1 MAAVDPYSPCP
12 CGSGQKFKWCC
23 HKVESYADRA
33 NRLFEN
39 GQTEAALEVL
49 DEGLRKEPNNA
60 WLLTRKA
67 FYLIRTGQ
75 LDGAKAALR
84 LVVGQ
89 HRQHI
94 AAHILL
100 TRLVLET
107 EGPGAGAAQ
116 FQQAAAELPA
126 EHRAALAS
134 VVASHL
140 NQYEEYPAALGH
152 LDLMPSLTGSQE
164 TSQLR
169 RRIERDDT
177 IGQWRKASYS
187 LSPAPEGLPPEA
199 HQRFEQALQWA
210 AEGLWAA
217 AASAFEVLSA
227 EQPSIAVADRNLGFC
242 RLWMADDSG
251 AVQAL
256 RRYIRTLGTSEEAV
270 DLEALCQQCDPVS
283 TDELVDLV
291 RLIWPLRDRERLLR
305 NLRAD
310 ARIVADEPEP
320 IDPGD
325 ENSPQVDVFLL
336 LDRPQVSA
344 RSDLRPD
351 EMPVELGRV
360 LVGQEIAILEAYDDG
375 RLDGLSERFTGLAA
389 GTIAPAHPK
398 TKVAGKISPTAL
410 ALSPH
415 WHPPDDLS
423 MEDAE
428 PLAQRLGAWTIDEV
442 WPRTPMRYLQGR
454 TPLDAGRAG
463 DAVVA
468 LRAAVLQLE
477 CSHEPWNGVIDF
489 KALRSR
495 LGIEPEP
502 AIDPE
507 TVDIERLHPSR
518 LHLVP
523 AEKLDDARLAALYQR
538 ARRYAI
544 ESVIAHSAR
553 LLVDRPEASERAG
566 IQALSLY
573 CDLALID
580 SAAGR
585 TAEALEW
592 IRKGRQADPA
602 AQRTAH
608 APFWDMVELRVRGR
622 SEKPETWVPD
632 LVAVMERYDNDP
644 QASQITLLHMMEMG
658 LVRPMAH
665 PERPEEVMLDTR
677 PLQML
682 IAEYGPRVTT
692 ASGRLGVTAAKEG
705 IWTPGGPAGGGGSG
719 IWTPGAEAGG
729 GTRGEDKPRLII
741 PGR

>member
-39 GQTEAALEVL
+39 GQTEAAIEVL
-49 DEGLRKEPNNA
+49 DEGLRKEPSNA

-67 FYLIRTGQ
+67 YYLLGSGQ
-75 LDGAKAALR
+75 LDPAKAALR
-84 LVVGQ
+84 LVVQQ
-89 HRQHI
+89 HRQHV

-107 EGPGAGAAQ
+107 EGPGPGAAQ
-116 FQQAAAELPA
+116 FQQAAAELSA
-126 EHRAALAS
+126 DQCAALAN
-134 VVASHL
+134 VVAGYL

-152 LDLMPSLTGSQE
+152 LELVASLTGSKE
-164 TSQLR
+164 PTQLR
-169 RRIERDDT
+169 RRIERDQT
-177 IGQWRKASYS
+177 ISLWRKAAYT
-187 LSPAPEGLPPEA
+187 LSPAPEGLSGGA
-199 HQRFEQALQWA
+199 SQRFQQALQWA
-210 AEGLWAA
+210 AEGRWAA

-242 RLWMADDSG
+242 RLWMADNAG

-270 DLEALCQQCDPVS
+270 DLEALCQQCDPVGP
-283 TDELVDLV
+283 DDLVELVQ
-291 RLIWPLRDRERLLR
+291 LIWPLRDREGLLR
-305 NLRAD
+305 NLQAD
-310 ARIVADEPEP
+310 AQSVADDPEP
-320 IDPGD
+320 IDPD
-325 ENSPQVDVFLL
+325 NEDSPQLDVFVL
-336 LDRPQVSA
+336 LDRPQIAA

-351 EMPVELGRV
+351 EMPIRLGRV

-375 RLDGLSERFTGLAA
+375 RLDGLSERFTGLAT

-398 TKVAGKISPTAL
+398 TKVIEKAVRTSL
-410 ALSPH
+410 ALSRE
-415 WHPPDDLS
+415 WYPPDDLS

-428 PLAQRLGAWTIDEV
+428 PLSKRLGAWIIDEV
-442 WPRTPMRYLQGR
+442 WPKTPMRYLQGR
-454 TPLDAGRAG
+454 TPIDAGRAG

-468 LRAAVLQLE
+468 LRAAMLQLE
-477 CSHEPWNGVIDF
+477 CAHEPWAAVVDF
-489 KALRSR
+489 QALRSR

-507 TVDIERLHPSR
+507 TVDIEQLPLSR

-523 AEKLDDARLAALYQR
+523 AERLDDARLAALYQR

-544 ESVIAHSAR
+544 EPVIARSGR
-553 LLVDRPEASERAG
+553 LLADRPEAYEKAG
-566 IQALSLY
+566 LTILALY

-580 SAAGR
+580 SAAGKQ
-585 TAEALEW
+585 AEALEW
-592 IRKGRQADPA
+592 LRRGRQADPA
-602 AQRTAH
+602 SQRSVH
-608 APFWDMVELRVRGR
+608 APFWDMVELRVRAR
-622 SEKPETWVPD
+622 AEKPEVWVPE

-644 QASQITLLHMMEMG
+644 QASQVTLLHMMEMG
-658 LVRPMAH
+658 LVQPMAH

-677 PLQML
+677 ALQML

-692 ASGRLGVTAAKEG
+692 ASGRLGVSAAKEG
-705 IWTPGGPAGGGGSG
+705 IWTPGGTAGGGGG
-719 IWTPGAEAGG
+719 IWTPGSEPAGG
-729 GTRGEDKPRLII
+729 ARGEDKPRLII